1 MTLEQSVGLKGHFVM
16 IGPVY
21 SLAIALSLGMLI
33 GLERG
38 WQARDRPEGQR
49 VAGIRTYALIGLLGG
64 VCALEPGPWLAAVGL
79 GIVGLLVGGFH
90 YLEAQRDRDLGLTSL
105 FAALLTFGL
114 GVLAVRGQPLPA
126 AAAATAAVIL
136 LASKSSLHAW
146 VRAVSWPELR
156 GFLVLVFMSALVLPL
171 MPSVAIDPWGALV
184 PSEIWFLAVLIAALS
199 LLGHGAVRILGP
211 GRGLAVS
218 ALAGG
223 LMSSTAVGLLFARN
237 ARQSPQQAQSLAG
250 ASLLSSGVMS
260 CRTLLLIGL
269 IRPALLPSLAPGL
282 VGLGLVLFIGGY
294 LVMRLDRSGLVAQ
307 DAAANL
313 VPQPFDLFVTLRL
326 AGLISLVM
334 LTARLAS
341 LALGQGG
348 VLMVSVVAGMADV
361 DAVTLSLARA
371 HTLGPDG
378 SVVVLAI
385 GAAIASNT
393 AVKSGLAIALG
404 GWAHGRTYSLMSLVA
419 LLVGAGGLMI
429 GLRQPQ

>member
-1 MTLEQSVGLKGHFVM
+1 MT

-38 WQARDRPEGQR
+38 WQARDRPEGDR
-49 VAGIRTYALIGLLGG
+49 VAGIRTHALIGLLGG
-64 VCALEPGPWLAAVGL
+64 ACGLEPGPYLAAVGL

-90 YLEAQRDRDLGLTSL
+90 YLEARSDRDLGLTSV
-105 FAALLTFGL
+105 FAAVLTYGL
-114 GVLAVRGQPLPA
+114 GVLAVRDQPLVA

-171 MPSVAIDPWGALV
+171 MPNLAIDPWGALV
-184 PSEIWFLAVLIAALS
+184 PSEIWFLAVMIAALS
-199 LLGHGAVRILGP
+199 LVGHGAVRILGP

-260 CRTLLLIGL
+260 CRTLLLIAL
-269 IRPALLPSLAPGL
+269 IRPMLLPSLLPGL
-282 VGLGLVLFIGGY
+282 AGLGLVLFGGGY
-294 LVMRLDRSGLVAQ
+294 LVMRRDHAIAVLPSSAQ
-307 DAAANL
+307 LSA
-313 VPQPFDLFVTLRL
+313 PQPFDLFLTLRL

-341 LALGQGG
+341 LVLGRGG
-348 VLMVSVVAGMADV
+348 VLMVSILAGMADV

-371 HTLGPDG
+371 HTLEADP
-378 SVVVLAI
+378 SMIVLAI
-385 GAAIASNT
+385 GAAVASNT
-393 AVKSGLAIALG
+393 VVKSALAVALG
-404 GWAHGRTYSLMSLVA
+404 GWAHGRTYGLVSLAA
-419 LLVGAGGLMI
+419 LLIGAAGMTLGVSLI
-429 GLRQPQ
+429 

>member
-1 MTLEQSVGLKGHFVM
+1 MI

-49 VAGIRTYALIGLLGG
+49 VAGIRTHALIGLLGG

-90 YLEAQRDRDLGLTSL
+90 YLEVQRDRDLGLTSL

-184 PSEIWFLAVLIAALS
+184 PSEIWFLAVMIAALS
-199 LLGHGAVRILGP
+199 LVGHGAVRILGP

-237 ARQSPQQAQSLAG
+237 ARQAPQQAQSLAG

-282 VGLGLVLFIGGY
+282 AGLGLVLFVGGY
-294 LVMRLDRSGLVAQ
+294 LAMRLDRSAWAGS
-307 DAAANL
+307 DAAPILA
-313 VPQPFDLFVTLRL
+313 PQPFDLFVTLRL

-378 SVVVLAI
+378 SVIVLAI

-429 GLRQPQ
+429 GLRLPQ

>member
-1 MTLEQSVGLKGHFVM
+1 MI

-38 WQARDRPEGQR
+38 WQARERPEGQR

-64 VCALEPGPWLAAVGL
+64 VCALEPGPWLAATGL
-79 GIVGLLVGGFH
+79 GIVGLLVGMFH
-90 YLEAQRDRDLGLTSL
+90 YLEARNDHDLGLTSL

-114 GVLAVRGQPLPA
+114 GVLAVRGQPLAA

-184 PSEIWFLAVLIAALS
+184 PSEIWFLAIMIAALS
-199 LLGHGAVRILGP
+199 LVGHGAVRILGP

-237 ARQSPQQAQSLAG
+237 ARQAPEQAQSLAG
-250 ASLLSSGVMS
+250 GALLSSGVMS

-269 IRPALLPSLAPGL
+269 IRPALLPSLLPGL
-282 VGLGLVLFIGGY
+282 VGLGLVLFVGGAM
-294 LVMRLDRSGLVAQ
+294 VMRLARSDSAAPGASPIVA
-307 DAAANL
+307 
-313 VPQPFDLFVTLRL
+313 PQPFDLFVTLRL

-348 VLMVSVVAGMADV
+348 VLIVSILAGMADI

-371 HTLGPDG
+371 HAPVPDAG
-378 SVVVLAI
+378 MIVLAI

-393 AVKSGLAIALG
+393 LVKSVLAVVLG
-404 GWAHGRTYSLMSLVA
+404 GWAHGRTYGLISLLALV
-419 LLVGAGGLMI
+419 VGAAGLAV
-429 GLRQPQ
+429 GFNAL

>member
-1 MTLEQSVGLKGHFVM
+1 MI

-38 WQARDRPEGQR
+38 WQARERPEGQR

-64 VCALEPGPWLAAVGL
+64 VCALEPGPWLAATGL
-79 GIVGLLVGGFH
+79 GIVGLLVGMFH
-90 YLEAQRDRDLGLTSL
+90 YLEARNDHDLGLTSL

-114 GVLAVRGQPLPA
+114 GVLAVRGQPLAA

-184 PSEIWFLAVLIAALS
+184 PSEIWFLAIMIAALS
-199 LLGHGAVRILGP
+199 LVGHGAVRILGP

-237 ARQSPQQAQSLAG
+237 ARQAPEQAQSLAG
-250 ASLLSSGVMS
+250 GALLSSGVMS

-269 IRPALLPSLAPGL
+269 IRPALLPSLLPGL
-282 VGLGLVLFIGGY
+282 VGLGLVLFVGGAM
-294 LVMRLDRSGLVAQ
+294 VMRLARSDSAAPGASPIVA
-307 DAAANL
+307 
-313 VPQPFDLFVTLRL
+313 PQPFDLFVTLRL

-348 VLMVSVVAGMADV
+348 VLIVSILAGMADV

-371 HTLGPDG
+371 HAPVPDAG
-378 SVVVLAI
+378 MIVLAI

-393 AVKSGLAIALG
+393 LVKSVLAVVLG
-404 GWAHGRTYSLMSLVA
+404 GWAHGRTYGLISLLALV
-419 LLVGAGGLMI
+419 VGAAGLAV
-429 GLRQPQ
+429 GFNAL

>member
-1 MTLEQSVGLKGHFVM
+1 M
-16 IGPVY
+16 
-21 SLAIALSLGMLI
+21 
-33 GLERG
+33 
-38 WQARDRPEGQR
+38 
-49 VAGIRTYALIGLLGG
+49 
-64 VCALEPGPWLAAVGL
+64 
-79 GIVGLLVGGFH
+79 
-90 YLEAQRDRDLGLTSL
+90 
-105 FAALLTFGL
+105 
-114 GVLAVRGQPLPA
+114 AVRGQPLAA

-184 PSEIWFLAVLIAALS
+184 PSEIWFLAIMIAALS
-199 LLGHGAVRILGP
+199 LVGHGAVRILGP

-237 ARQSPQQAQSLAG
+237 ARQAPEQAQSLAG
-250 ASLLSSGVMS
+250 GALLSSGVMS

-269 IRPALLPSLAPGL
+269 IRPALLPSLLPGL
-282 VGLGLVLFIGGY
+282 VGLGLVLFVGGAM
-294 LVMRLDRSGLVAQ
+294 VMRLARSDSAAPGASPIVA
-307 DAAANL
+307 
-313 VPQPFDLFVTLRL
+313 PQPFDLFVTLRL

-348 VLMVSVVAGMADV
+348 VLIVSILAGMADV

-371 HTLGPDG
+371 HAPVPDAG
-378 SVVVLAI
+378 MIVLAI

-393 AVKSGLAIALG
+393 LVKSVLAVVLG
-404 GWAHGRTYSLMSLVA
+404 GWAHGRTYGLISLLALV
-419 LLVGAGGLMI
+419 VGAAGLAV
-429 GLRQPQ
+429 GFNAL

>member
-1 MTLEQSVGLKGHFVM
+1 MI

-49 VAGIRTYALIGLLGG
+49 VAGIRTHALIGLLGG

-90 YLEAQRDRDLGLTSL
+90 YLEVQRDRDLGLTSL

-156 GFLVLVFMSALVLPL
+156 GCLVLVFMSALVLPL

-184 PSEIWFLAVLIAALS
+184 PSEIWFLAVMIAALS
-199 LLGHGAVRILGP
+199 LVGHGAVRILGP

-237 ARQSPQQAQSLAG
+237 ARQAPQQAQSLAG

-269 IRPALLPSLAPGL
+269 IRPALLPSLLPGL
-282 VGLGLVLFIGGY
+282 AGLGLVLFVGGY
-294 LVMRLDRSGLVAQ
+294 LAMRLDRSAWAGS
-307 DAAANL
+307 DAAPFLA
-313 VPQPFDLFVTLRL
+313 PQPFDLFVTLRL

-348 VLMVSVVAGMADV
+348 VLIVSVLAGMADV

-371 HTLGPDG
+371 HMLGPDG
-378 SVVVLAI
+378 SPIVLAI

-393 AVKSGLAIALG
+393 LVKSGLAIALG
-404 GWAHGRTYSLMSLVA
+404 GWAHGRTYGLISMAA
-419 LLVGAGGLMI
+419 LLVGAAGLMI
-429 GLRQPQ
+429 GLKLMQ

>member
-199 LLGHGAVRILGP
+199 LVGAQTVYVVP
-211 GRGLAVS
+211 VFAGRGFYTGTLIPREIGLTGQVTEREGRRVLYTEPAGTHPRLPGLLACRADGMARACGWAPEATS
-218 ALAGG
+218 LLLIAHGSSRPGGAGETPRAISAALAG
-223 LMSSTAVGLLFARN
+223 MNHFAEV
-237 ARQSPQQAQSLAG
+237 QLCFLEQEPFAQTWPEMITG
-250 ASLLSSGVMS
+250 DQVV
-260 CRTLLLIGL
+260 
-269 IRPALLPSLAPGL
+269 ALPL
-282 VGLGLVLFIGGY
+282 
-294 LVMRLDRSGLVAQ
+294 LVAQ
-307 DAAANL
+307 GMHAGQDI
-313 VPQPFDLFVTLRL
+313 PPLF
-326 AGLISLVM
+326 
-334 LTARLAS
+334 
-341 LALGQGG
+341 
-348 VLMVSVVAGMADV
+348 
-361 DAVTLSLARA
+361 
-371 HTLGPDG
+371 
-378 SVVVLAI
+378 
-385 GAAIASNT
+385 
-393 AVKSGLAIALG
+393 
-404 GWAHGRTYSLMSLVA
+404 
-419 LLVGAGGLMI
+419 
-429 GLRQPQ
+429 GLRQGETGPVVSHGRRVALATGLGAEPELEEIILDLVGGAAS

>member
-1 MTLEQSVGLKGHFVM
+1 MT

-38 WQARDRPEGQR
+38 WQARDLPEGQR

-64 VCALEPGPWLAAVGL
+64 VCGLEPGPYLAAVGL
-79 GIVGLLVGGFH
+79 GMVGLLVGGFH
-90 YLEAQRDRDLGLTSL
+90 YLEARSDRDLGLTSL
-105 FAALLTFGL
+105 FAAVLTYGL
-114 GVLAVRGQPLPA
+114 GVLAVRGQPLAA

-184 PSEIWFLAVLIAALS
+184 PSEIWFLAVMIAALS
-199 LLGHGAVRILGP
+199 LVGHGAVRILGP

-237 ARQSPQQAQSLAG
+237 ARQSPSQAQSLAG
-250 ASLLSSGVMS
+250 ASLLASGVMS

-269 IRPALLPSLAPGL
+269 IRPALLPSLSLGL

-294 LVMRLDRSGLVAQ
+294 LVMRLDQPLTAVPR
-307 DAAANL
+307 AALDIAS
-313 VPQPFDLFVTLRL
+313 QPFDLFVTLRL
-326 AGLISLVM
+326 AGLIGLVM

-348 VLMVSVVAGMADV
+348 VMIVSILAGMADV
-361 DAVTLSLARA
+361 DAVTLSLAHA
-371 HTLGPDG
+371 QTFGPDQAMI
-378 SVVVLAI
+378 VMVI

-393 AVKSGLAIALG
+393 VVKSVLAVILG
-404 GWAHGRTYSLMSLVA
+404 GWVHGRNYGLVSLVA
-419 LLVGAGGLMI
+419 LVCGAAGLVLGLNL
-429 GLRQPQ
+429 G

>member
-1 MTLEQSVGLKGHFVM
+1 MI

-199 LLGHGAVRILGP
+199 LVGHGAVRILGP

-378 SVVVLAI
+378 SVVVLGI

-429 GLRQPQ
+429 GLRLPQ

>member
-1 MTLEQSVGLKGHFVM
+1 
-16 IGPVY
+16 
-21 SLAIALSLGMLI
+21 MLI

-38 WQARDRPEGQR
+38 WQARERPEGQR

-64 VCALEPGPWLAAVGL
+64 VCALEPGPWLAATGL
-79 GIVGLLVGGFH
+79 GIVGLLVGMFH
-90 YLEAQRDRDLGLTSL
+90 YLEARNDHDLGLTSL

-114 GVLAVRGQPLPA
+114 GVLAVRGQPLAA

-184 PSEIWFLAVLIAALS
+184 PSEIWFLAIMIAALS
-199 LLGHGAVRILGP
+199 LVGHGAVRILGP

-237 ARQSPQQAQSLAG
+237 ARQAPEQAQSLAG
-250 ASLLSSGVMS
+250 GALLSSGVMS

-269 IRPALLPSLAPGL
+269 IRPALLPSLLPGL
-282 VGLGLVLFIGGY
+282 VGLGLVLFVGGAM
-294 LVMRLDRSGLVAQ
+294 VMRLARSDSAAPGASPIVA
-307 DAAANL
+307 
-313 VPQPFDLFVTLRL
+313 PQPFDLFVTLRL

-348 VLMVSVVAGMADV
+348 VLIVSILAGMADI

-371 HTLGPDG
+371 HAPVPDAG
-378 SVVVLAI
+378 MIVLAI

-393 AVKSGLAIALG
+393 LVKSVLAVVLG
-404 GWAHGRTYSLMSLVA
+404 GWAHGRTYGLISLLALV
-419 LLVGAGGLMI
+419 VGAAGLAV
-429 GLRQPQ
+429 GFNAL

>member
-199 LLGHGAVRILGP
+199 LVGHGAVRILGP

-294 LVMRLDRSGLVAQ
+294 LVMRLDRSGRVAQ

-419 LLVGAGGLMI
+419 LLVGAAGLMI
-429 GLRQPQ
+429 GLRLPQ

>member
-1 MTLEQSVGLKGHFVM
+1 MI

-38 WQARDRPEGQR
+38 WQARERPEGQR

-64 VCALEPGPWLAAVGL
+64 VCALEPGPWLAATGL
-79 GIVGLLVGGFH
+79 GIVGLLVGVFH
-90 YLEAQRDRDLGLTSL
+90 YLEARNDHDLGLTSL

-114 GVLAVRGQPLPA
+114 GVLAVRGQPLAA

-184 PSEIWFLAVLIAALS
+184 PSEIWFLAIMIAALS
-199 LLGHGAVRILGP
+199 LVGHGAVRILGP

-237 ARQSPQQAQSLAG
+237 ARQAPEQAQSLAG
-250 ASLLSSGVMS
+250 GALLSSGVMS

-269 IRPALLPSLAPGL
+269 IRPALLPSLLPGL
-282 VGLGLVLFIGGY
+282 VGLGLVLFVGGAM
-294 LVMRLDRSGLVAQ
+294 VMRLARSDSAAPGASPIVA
-307 DAAANL
+307 
-313 VPQPFDLFVTLRL
+313 PQPFDLFVTLRL

-348 VLMVSVVAGMADV
+348 VLIVSILAGMADV

-371 HTLGPDG
+371 HAPVPDAG
-378 SVVVLAI
+378 MIVLAI

-393 AVKSGLAIALG
+393 LAKSVLAVVLG
-404 GWAHGRTYSLMSLVA
+404 GWAHGRTYGLISLLALV
-419 LLVGAGGLMI
+419 VGAAGLAV
-429 GLRQPQ
+429 GFNAL